1 MIMAHF
7 AHVIDGI
14 VERVEPVV
22 NEVIATP
29 AGNDSEL
36 KGKRFMVSLYPDTQ
50 ESEWVQCSYNATI
63 RGVYPGIGYTW
74 DGTNFIAPRAPIP
87 EPVKDAAV

>member
-1 MIMAHF
+1 MAHF
-7 AHVIDGI
+7 AYVTDGI
-14 VERVEPVV
+14 VQRVEVLA

-36 KGKRFMVSLYPDTQ
+36 KGKRFMVSLYPDT
-50 ESEWVQCSYNATI
+50 EEAEWVQCSYSGSM

-74 DGTNFIAPRAPIP
+74 DGTNFIAPAAPIP
-87 EPVKDAAV
+87 EPVKDATL

>member
-1 MIMAHF
+1 MAHF
-7 AHVIDGI
+7 AYVIDGM
-14 VERVEPVV
+14 VQRVEAVV

-50 ESEWVQCSYNATI
+50 EAEWVQCSYSGSM
-63 RGVYPGIGYTW
+63 RGVYPGIGYSW
-74 DGTNFIAPRAPIP
+74 DGTNFAAPAELAP
-87 EPVKDAAV
+87 EPVKDATV